1 MVKSSLLSYPKK
13 RELAKVAK
21 NVFSRLFL
29 CDLID
34 KSAENLENDITREP
48 STKKSKTEELNI
60 LCQPSDQHLD
70 RIQENVL
77 TCIKEMTFYE
87 ATRECPVVLAIIKS
101 CLNSL
106 PPSSVEAE
114 KCFSAAGLYGAPFV
128 YPNLCSVFLHI

>member
-21 NVFSRLFL
+21 DVFSRLFL

-34 KSAENLENDITREP
+34 KSAENLENDITRKL
-48 STKKSKTEELNI
+48 SAKKSKTEELNI

-77 TCIKEMTFYE
+77 TRIKKEMTFYE

-114 KCFSAAGLYGAPFV
+114 KCFSAAGLFV
-128 YPNLCSVFLHI
+128 SKLRSSLSDGMIV